1 MRLEGGN
8 HDTQNTLLASV
19 PATVG
24 SHMKWI
30 KLAAITL
37 IESIILVAVGIGP
50 LLVHLW
56 FSDRF

>member
-1 MRLEGGN
+1 
-8 HDTQNTLLASV
+8 
-19 PATVG
+19 
-24 SHMKWI
+24 MKWI
-30 KLAAITL
+30 KLAVITL